1 MSALEDAEQGAWEEL
16 SYISQAN
23 ELLSD
28 SQLIDACIAVGTDL
42 NKIVP
47 NNRFPAYDVARRLS
61 TYKKAPTQKQ
71 RDALVNVLSFY
82 ETFGVL
88 EYR

>member
-16 SYISQAN
+16 GYMEQAN
-23 ELLSD
+23 DQLSD

-47 NNRFPAYDVARRLS
+47 NNRFPAYDVAKRLS
-61 TYKKAPTQKQ
+61 NYKKAPTQKQ
-71 RDALVNVLSFY
+71 RDVLINVLSFY